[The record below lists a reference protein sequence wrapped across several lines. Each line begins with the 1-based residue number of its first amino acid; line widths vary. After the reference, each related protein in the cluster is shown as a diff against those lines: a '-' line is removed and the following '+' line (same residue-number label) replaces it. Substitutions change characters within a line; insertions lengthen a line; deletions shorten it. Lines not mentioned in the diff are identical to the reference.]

1 MIMAVMVPG
10 VVVRDPVAV
19 AQVVAMAEKELEW
32 EIESV
37 GTDSIGRMNVAGEEE
52 DLTCTVD
59 VH

>member
-10 VVVRDPVAV
+10 VVARDPVAV
-19 AQVVAMAEKELEW
+19 AQVVAMAEKEVAW
-32 EIESV
+32 EIGSV
-37 GTDSIGRMNVAGEEE
+37 GTGSIGRRNVAAEEE

>member
-1 MIMAVMVPG
+1 MIMAVMVRG

-19 AQVVAMAEKELEW
+19 AQVVAMAEKEVEW

-37 GTDSIGRMNVAGEEE
+37 GTDSIGRMNVAEEEE